1 MLFPSLCIPELMMD
15 AAIIRAMLATKVAT
29 ITDDF
34 ILGLLSCRNAYEL
47 PKGEGGREARLSV
60 E

>member
-1 MLFPSLCIPELMMD
+1 MLFPSLCMPELMIT
-15 AAIIRAMLATKVAT
+15 AAMTNAMLAINVAT
-29 ITDDF
+29 ITGDF

>member
-1 MLFPSLCIPELMMD
+1 MPELMIT
-15 AAIIRAMLATKVAT
+15 AAMTNAMLAINVAT
-29 ITDDF
+29 ITGDF